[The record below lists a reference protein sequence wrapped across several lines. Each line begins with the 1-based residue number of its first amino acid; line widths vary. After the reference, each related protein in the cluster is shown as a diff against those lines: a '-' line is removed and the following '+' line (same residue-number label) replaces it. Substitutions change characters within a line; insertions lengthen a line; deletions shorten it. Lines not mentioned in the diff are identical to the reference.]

1 MIWLDDQLL
10 AERKYLKSKLDEMDA
25 KIADTFQYQFAKMVE
40 AGDDR
45 GIVEIIGQL
54 PGDFRN
60 IAVLYHAALD
70 IQTKRKAEKA

>member
-25 KIADTFQYQFAKMVE
+25 KIADTFKHEYVKMIE

-60 IAVLYHAALD
+60 ISVLYQAALE
-70 IQTKRKAEKA
+70 IQNKRKGK